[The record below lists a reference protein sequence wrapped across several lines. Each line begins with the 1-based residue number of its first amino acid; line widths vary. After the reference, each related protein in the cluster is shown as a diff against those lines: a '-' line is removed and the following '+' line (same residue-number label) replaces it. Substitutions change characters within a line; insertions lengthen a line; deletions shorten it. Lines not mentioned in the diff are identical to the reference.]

1 MYVCSASVLLQLLI
15 TAAMCVPRCSAGGG
29 DGSET
34 LLLLGLLA
42 VLVLVL
48 RRRAALRTLYGPPPG
63 PLPGPLLAESRCR
76 RQPPGAPA
84 VCQYRSTRS
93 ELWTADWGVLLRLV
107 C

>member
-1 MYVCSASVLLQLLI
+1 MSCSTGA
-15 TAAMCVPRCSAGGG
+15 G

-63 PLPGPLLAESRCR
+63 PLPGPASACADSC
-76 RQPPGAPA
+76 GASCSA
-84 VCQYRSTRS
+84 CQLTK
-93 ELWTADWGVLLRLV
+93 
-107 C
+107 CICMP